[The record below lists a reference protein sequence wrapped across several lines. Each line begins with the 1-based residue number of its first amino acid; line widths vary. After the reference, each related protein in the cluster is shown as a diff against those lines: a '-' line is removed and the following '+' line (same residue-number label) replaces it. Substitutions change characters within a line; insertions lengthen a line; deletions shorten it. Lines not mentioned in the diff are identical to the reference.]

1 MKQFLVVVMAV
12 VLAASVLGCGKK
24 AEDLQEPATMDAMM
38 TTVNVTTPA
47 APEVKAPEVKATDIP
62 AIPAAETSAVTAFGK
77 PTPLQIQTAL
87 QAAGLYAGELDGKI
101 GPKTKKA
108 IQDFQTSNGLKA
120 DGKVGPK
127 TWELLK
133 AYLAAPTESAGT
145 GKKR

>member
-1 MKQFLVVVMAV
+1 MKQFLAV
-12 VLAASVLGCGKK
+12 AVAVFLAVSFLGCGKK
-24 AEDLQEPATMDAMM
+24 ADELQEPATMDSMM
-38 TTVNVTTPA
+38 TVEVTTPA
-47 APEVKAPEVKATDIP
+47 AVEVKSPEVKTVLPEAPIAE
-62 AIPAAETSAVTAFGK
+62 PAAVAAFGK

-87 QAAGLYAGELDGKI
+87 QAAGLYTGELDGKI

-108 IQDFQTSNGLKA
+108 IQEFQTKNGLVA

-133 AYLAAPTESAGT
+133 AYLLAPTEPAVT